1 MQKCPS
7 GHDGA
12 PDGRG
17 LEDLE
22 SEHLEGKASDLWTYA
37 KARIASE
44 CGAEFRM
51 RRRYGTFRA
60 ALEGGEQVPCWLVAR
75 KHRLDIVYAKSGAVR
90 ESGLVKDVSG
100 VGRLGS
106 GDCKSELRTE
116 DDADAAVRIL
126 KLICQGQPAW

>member
-1 MQKCPS
+1 MKCPA

-12 PDGRG
+12 PGGRG
-17 LEDLE
+17 SEDLE
-22 SEHLEGKASDLWTYA
+22 SEHLEGKAQDLWGYA
-37 KARIASE
+37 KARIASG

-90 ESGLVKDVSG
+90 EPGFVKDVSG

-126 KLICQGQPAW
+126 KLICKE